1 MKDRQCSKSFN
12 KNNGNIIYFHNFMS
26 ENLTSFKSLRVLKR
40 QGESL
45 IILVSRWG
53 NCDKY
58 ILSDHIRI
66 LHTQARTEISS
77 HQHKYITRLHGF
89 LPSKL

>member
-1 MKDRQCSKSFN
+1 MKDRQCSKALD
-12 KNNGNIIYFHNFMS
+12 KNNGNIIYFHSFMS
-26 ENLTSFKSLRVLKR
+26 EKLTSSKSLRVLER
-40 QGESL
+40 QGGST
-45 IILVSRWG
+45 IILVSRWR

-58 ILSDHIRI
+58 ILLDHTRI

-77 HQHKYITRLHGF
+77 HQHKYITKLHSF